1 MSIRIALLEDDTSQS
16 DLVRLWLTA
25 AGHKCHV
32 FSRGQDFMRALQR
45 ETFDLLMIDWMIPD
59 ITGIEVL
66 NWMTANLATPTP
78 VLFVTARDSEEDIVM
93 ALNAGAD
100 DYLVKPLRKLE
111 LLARIAALARR
122 GRPGAKQ
129 DSLTIGEFS
138 IDPARHTITRHGDA
152 VELTQKDFDLAVFL
166 FRNRGKLLS
175 RGHILESVWGRSAN
189 VNTRTVD
196 THVSRLR
203 GKLGLTPE
211 NGWKLSAVYQHG
223 YRLEHLREIDPAPDP
238 GGGPAAI

>member
-1 MSIRIALLEDDTSQS
+1 MSIRIALLEDDSSQS
-16 DLVRLWLTA
+16 DLVRLWVTG
-25 AGHKCHV
+25 AGHNCHV

-59 ITGIEVL
+59 ISGIDVL
-66 NWMTANLATPTP
+66 TWLSANLETAAP
-78 VLFVTARDSEEDIVM
+78 VLFVTARDSESDIVT

-100 DYLVKPLRKLE
+100 DYLVKPLRKME
-111 LLARIAALARR
+111 LLARVAALARR

-129 DSLTIGEFS
+129 ESLTIGAFT
-138 IDPARHTITRHGDA
+138 IDPTHHSIARNGEP

-166 FRNRGKLLS
+166 FRNIGKLLS
-175 RGHILESVWGRSAN
+175 RGHILESVWGRSAA

-203 GKLGLTPE
+203 SKLGLNVE
-211 NGWKLSAVYQHG
+211 NGWKLTAIYQHG
-223 YRLEHLREIDPAPDP
+223 YRLEHLDESD
-238 GGGPAAI
+238 GN